1 MMASMIRGV
10 WRIKRTLKFDL
21 TEQTLL
27 AMETL
32 SEPVRNSGG
41 CESWSGVYTYEL
53 REGTRFS
60 MDAETIKKQKNANE
74 TGGSTMNQTTVSF
87 PFQ

>member
-1 MMASMIRGV
+1 
-10 WRIKRTLKFDL
+10 LKFDL

-41 CESWSGVYTYEL
+41 CESWRGVYTYEL

-60 MDAETIKKQKNANE
+60 VDAASIKKQKNANE
-74 TGGSTMNQTTVSF
+74 TG
-87 PFQ
+87 FQR